1 MDKTNEKK
9 DEKKTE
15 KPKKEKKEKKFNGDR
30 VARIAKNSLK
40 AVFPNET
47 FIVSSF
53 VDRIEVL
60 YPANSK
66 ITPAELGM
74 FKTMFKNFVSIK
86 PEQFTIS
93 QYEKKAV

>member
-1 MDKTNEKK
+1 MEKTNEKK
-9 DEKKTE
+9 EKETKAA
-15 KPKKEKKEKKFNGDR
+15 KKEKKFNGER
-30 VARIAKNSLK
+30 IARLAKNSLK

-60 YPANSK
+60 YPKNSK

-74 FKTMFKNFVSIK
+74 FKTMFKNFVSVK
-86 PEQFTIS
+86 PEQLTIS
-93 QYEKKAV
+93 QYEKTAV